1 MFRKAPR
8 IRTIALLFVLLY
20 VPLQFVVFQS
30 LGSGADLAAFNID
43 FLSPASPYPA
53 YGRETPEMETLIDL
67 DREIRKGLEYAR
79 SIQDTKRKL
88 LFVHIPKTAGTTIEE
103 VGGLGARVAWGSCL
117 FNHRPKRR
125 GNVCRYPPGQFEW
138 PTRIGYW
145 HLPTQLF
152 PLKGVNPYEG
162 ADLFAVFRDP
172 YDRLLS
178 EFYYICRR
186 KLTKHWNPVDCNR
199 TRLQEPKYMNEWVQQ
214 KLQQMDKG
222 HLTPKG
228 LLNYNGHFTPQ
239 ADFLVSYPAEI
250 RMVEYVLQMDNLSSE
265 FTALM
270 KAYDIA
276 AEMLPHKKNAARN
289 DTNDLEA
296 RHFDSETLA
305 LVHERY
311 VHDLEI
317 SKYRKLS

>member
-1 MFRKAPR
+1 
-8 IRTIALLFVLLY
+8 
-20 VPLQFVVFQS
+20 
-30 LGSGADLAAFNID
+30 
-43 FLSPASPYPA
+43 
-53 YGRETPEMETLIDL
+53 
-67 DREIRKGLEYAR
+67 
-79 SIQDTKRKL
+79 
-88 LFVHIPKTAGTTIEE
+88 
-103 VGGLGARVAWGSCL
+103 
-117 FNHRPKRR
+117 
-125 GNVCRYPPGQFEW
+125 
-138 PTRIGYW
+138 
-145 HLPTQLF
+145 
-152 PLKGVNPYEG
+152 
-162 ADLFAVFRDP
+162 
-172 YDRLLS
+172 
-178 EFYYICRR
+178 
-186 KLTKHWNPVDCNR
+186 
-199 TRLQEPKYMNEWVQQ
+199 MNEWVQQ

-222 HLTPKG
+222 HFTPNG

-317 SKYRKLS
+317 SKDRKLS